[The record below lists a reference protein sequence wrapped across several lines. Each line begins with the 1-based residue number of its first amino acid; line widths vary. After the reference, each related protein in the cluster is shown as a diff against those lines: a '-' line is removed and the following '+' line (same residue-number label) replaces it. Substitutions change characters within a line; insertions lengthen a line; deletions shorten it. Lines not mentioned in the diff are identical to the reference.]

1 MTFTSTSTT
10 RQSLNKLI
18 LGAIGVVYGDI
29 GTSPLYA
36 IKECFSGPHP
46 LSIDELHV
54 LGVLSL
60 VFWAAI
66 ISVTFKYVIL
76 MMRADNH
83 GEGGSLA
90 LLALVTR
97 ITKKGP
103 WASTIAILGI
113 FAAAL
118 FYGDSMLTPAISVLS
133 AVEGLKVV
141 APALSNYIIP
151 ITIIILTILFMIQ
164 RQGTA
169 SMGVLFGP
177 IMCLWFAVLAIL
189 GFINILAM
197 PSIFIAI
204 NPYYAFQL
212 FMIDSWM
219 AFLALGSVV
228 LVLTG
233 AEALYSD
240 MGHFGKKPIRSAWL
254 WFILPA
260 LLLNY
265 FGQGALLLTTPD
277 SAKNPF
283 FLMAPQ
289 WALVPLLLLA
299 TAAAV
304 IASQAVITGAF
315 SVTRQAIQLK
325 LLPRITTIHTS
336 SSEVGQ
342 IYVPFINWI
351 LFISV
356 IALVLGFQSSSHLA
370 AAYGLAVTG
379 TMLIDSLLISVVMF
393 TLWKWN
399 KWTAAFLSILFIT
412 IDFAFFAANSTK
424 ILHGGWFPLVI
435 GLTVFTLLTTWQ
447 RGRLLLTRQLE
458 QGTIPME
465 VLLKSLDGIT
475 RVPGTAIFMTT
486 EPDVAPAALLHNLKH
501 NKVIHERMIILTVY
515 VEDYAHVPEN
525 QRAEVHHFSDDFY
538 RVELTFG
545 YLDDLDVPLALNL
558 CKPFGLEFD
567 LMETSYFMSR
577 ETLIPS
583 SQPGMALW
591 REALFAWMVKNA
603 ATAMSVFNLPPNR
616 VVELGQQIEI

>member
-1 MTFTSTSTT
+1 MSSTSTA

-46 LSIDELHV
+46 LSIDKLHV

-60 VFWAAI
+60 VFWAAM

-97 ITKKGP
+97 MTKKGP
-103 WASTIAILGI
+103 WASTIAVLGI

-133 AVEGLKVV
+133 AVEGLQVV
-141 APALSNYIIP
+141 APALSGYIIP
-151 ITIIILTILFMIQ
+151 ITLMILTALFVIQ
-164 RQGTA
+164 RKGTA
-169 SMGVLFGP
+169 SIGILFGP
-177 IMCLWFAVLAIL
+177 IMCVWFATLAIL
-189 GFINILAM
+189 GLVNIYAM
-197 PSIFIAI
+197 PSVLIAI
-204 NPYYAFQL
+204 NPYYAVQL
-212 FMIDSWM
+212 FLIDSWM

-233 AEALYSD
+233 AEALYAD

-254 WFILPA
+254 TIILPA

-265 FGQGALLLTTPD
+265 FGQGALLLTTPG
-277 SAKNPF
+277 SEKNPF

-289 WALVPLLLLA
+289 WASIPLLILA

-304 IASQAVITGAF
+304 IASQAVISGAF
-315 SVTRQAIQLK
+315 SVTRQAVQLK

-342 IYVPFINWI
+342 IYMPFINWL

-356 IALVLGFQSSSHLA
+356 IALVLGFKSSSHLA

-379 TMLIDSLLISVVMF
+379 TMLIDSLLIMVVMF
-393 TLWKWN
+393 KLWKWN
-399 KWTAAFLSILFIT
+399 KWAAAFLSLLFVS
-412 IDFAFFAANSTK
+412 IDFTFFAANSTK
-424 ILHGGWFPLVI
+424 ITHGGWFPLVV
-435 GLTVFTLLTTWQ
+435 GLAIFTLLTTWQ
-447 RGRLLLTRQLE
+447 RGRLLLSRQLE

-465 VLLKSLDGIT
+465 TLLKSLDNVT

-486 EPDVAPAALLHNLKH
+486 ESDVAPAALLHNLKH
-501 NKVIHERMIILTVY
+501 NKIIHERMIVLTVY
-515 VEDYAHVPEN
+515 TEDYAHVPESE
-525 QRAEVHHFSDDFY
+525 RVEVHHFTENFY

-545 YLDDLDVPLALNL
+545 YLDDHDVPAALEL
-558 CKPFGLEFD
+558 CKPFGLEFSS
-567 LMETSYFMSR
+567 METSYFMSR

-583 SQPGMALW
+583 ATPGMALW
-591 REALFAWMVKNA
+591 REAVFAWMVKNA